1 MKIFNKI
8 TALALA
14 SALLLISLV
23 SCTPKEE
30 SYKATVKTSFSSND
44 AAMAEAIAA
53 FEKSDV
59 ILYVSGNN
67 IKLESSTKIAD
78 IQLDRRYVAI
88 DGILYN
94 TTALTAGDK
103 AANEMQKAPF
113 GTAEKGEIL
122 LALGAGVPLDESDFN
137 TVNENKVGKMTALTC
152 TAIKDDSASAL
163 VSFFAD
169 KLDSIDATVALV
181 DAQYNVETLDGKIQ
195 NYILNASFEITVGG
209 NTYGIDMTVECEY
222 DYKANVK
229 IVAPEGDFTE
239 VTYKDIIG

>member
-44 AAMAEAIAA
+44 AEMAEAIAA
-53 FEKSDV
+53 FEKSGV

-67 IKLESSTKIAD
+67 MKLESSTKIAD
-78 IQLDRRYVAI
+78 VQLDRSYVAF

-103 AANEMQKAPF
+103 SANEMQKAPF
-113 GTAEKGEIL
+113 GTAEKAEIL
-122 LALGAGVPLDESDFN
+122 LALGAVIPLDESDFN
-137 TVNENKVGKMTALTC
+137 TVNESATKEMVSYTC
-152 TAIKDDSASAL
+152 SGIKEDASASL

-169 KLDSIDATVALV
+169 KLDAIDATIALV
-181 DAQYNVETLDGKIQ
+181 DVQYNVDTLDGKVQ

-209 NTYGIDMTVECEY
+209 NTYSINMTVECEY

-229 IVAPEGDFTE
+229 ILAPEGDFTE